1 MKFKKSLK
9 IGWFIIFISTVL
21 YTVWSL
27 IQDTFDSQLLIIIA
41 GLIVAMP
48 FKSFGDFNLFKKKK

>member
-21 YTVWSL
+21 YSLWSL
-27 IQDTFDSQLLIIIA
+27 TQDTFDLQLLIIIA
-41 GLIVAMP
+41 GLIVIVP
-48 FKSFGDFNLFKKKK
+48 YKSFGDFNLFKKKK